1 MSRSGTF
8 QSSAKGNSL
17 HFSPHSFLRL
27 PSVFAPPF
35 GHKKSTQVF
44 YLCAL
49 ILCIFCQVSVRV
61 CQVFENHRKIS
72 TKTHF
77 ICQKFY
83 PRKSATFAPIN
94 GKNLGKTE
102 VFEGDIFFIATLWQ
116 AWTKKIFYR
125 FFVQTRTIHFWMIF
139 LVCFSI

>member
-49 ILCIFCQVSVRV
+49 MLCIFCQVSVRV

-102 VFEGDIFFIATLWQ
+102 VFEGDIFFIATLCLGS
-116 AWTKKIFYR
+116 TKKLSLNNQMYY
-125 FFVQTRTIHFWMIF
+125 
-139 LVCFSI
+139 